1 MISICSSRIFRTVKI
16 FKTVRI
22 RYLQDYHSSQGTAMF
37 GEPAIISAQL
47 TTSQTISH
55 NKRSNQDKISD
66 YPIKS
71 SMVFVLRICLKQYG
85 NELQQL
91 YNQSTGSNPESFRNC
106 CGQPAAIHRNGT
118 LA

>member
-1 MISICSSRIFRTVKI
+1 MLSISYGRIIGTVKI
-16 FKTVRI
+16 FTIVRI
-22 RYLQDYHSSQGTAMF
+22 RYLQDYPSGQGTAMF
-37 GEPAIISAQL
+37 DEPAIISAQL

-91 YNQSTGSNPESFRNC
+91 YNQSTGSNPESF
-106 CGQPAAIHRNGT
+106 
-118 LA
+118 